1 MINANLETYLDLKK
15 RYNDL
20 REYDL
25 RVYDRDDNGIV
36 KIEIKTNYDSNTFNI
51 KNKSQKYNILTRVLS
66 KDARIEYLILKK
78 VPGILLTT
86 YCIKHSNRYS
96 IRLRSVASIKQY
108 VNLFTILGYECKYE
122 RENKNCL
129 HFSITNK
136 EV

>member
-15 RYNDL
+15 RYEDL
-20 REYDL
+20 SEYDI
-25 RVYDRDDNGIV
+25 RVYDRDDADIV
-36 KIEIKTNYDSNTFNI
+36 KIEIKTNCDSNTFNI
-51 KNKSQKYNILTRVLS
+51 KTKSQKYNILTRVLS
-66 KDARIEYLILKK
+66 KDARIEYLILKT

-86 YCIKHSNRYS
+86 YCIKHSNRYC
-96 IRLRSVASIKQY
+96 IRLRSLANIKQY
-108 VNLFTILGYECKYE
+108 VNLFTILGYECEYE